1 MKKVTHIFL
10 LVMGSLAVVQAQ
22 NAFEQFGHKDRV
34 LTMTNGRFN
43 ETHDA
48 DSIVQIG
55 SVLFDVNK
63 KKIVGNA
70 EEDTITYMPNPTII
84 SRWWSIDPLAE
95 KYYGLSPY
103 NFVAN
108 NPVLYT
114 DPDGREIRV
123 HFENADAKKIYLQ
136 IVNSALGG
144 QFSVKLNAV
153 KGKDNYFS
161 VGLEKNKNGGDVSK
175 LGKGAQ
181 NFYKKMNE
189 MITAKQVINIG
200 IVNNDSEVSVG
211 KFGSKEQKIDVAD
224 VAQFP
229 KFDPTKDEQD
239 GPTQAGKIIH
249 ESEEQFNN
257 VYGLNEAHRRAF
269 GHENEVNG
277 NTRLPDVKASGYRTG
292 VIESFRLKNGSII
305 SFQVLGGQYS
315 EKRGTIVLVPVTKK

>member
-10 LVMGSLAVVQAQ
+10 LVMGSLSVVQAQ
-22 NAFEQFGHKDRV
+22 NAFEQFGYKDRV

-123 HFENADAKKIYLQ
+123 HFENAEAKKIYLQ
-136 IVNSALGG
+136 IVNGALGG
-144 QFSVKLNAV
+144 QFNVTLNAV
-153 KGKDNYFS
+153 KGKDGYFS
-161 VGLEKNKNGGDVSK
+161 VGLVKTKDGGDMSK

-181 NFYKKMNE
+181 SFYEKMNT
-189 MITAKQVINIG
+189 MIKSSDIINLNIVHNDDEVHIG
-200 IVNNDSEVSVG
+200 Q
-211 KFGSKEQKIDVAD
+211 FGSKEQKIDMAD

-249 ESEEQFNN
+249 ESEEQFSRFS
-257 VYGLNEAHRRAF
+257 GLKIAHDRAM
-269 GHENEVNG
+269 GHESTVNG
-277 NTRLPDVKASGYRTG
+277 NTRLIDVKAPGYNQG
-292 VIESFRLKNGSII
+292 VIESFRLKNGSVV

-315 EKRGTIVLVPVTKK
+315 DKRGTIILVPVTKK